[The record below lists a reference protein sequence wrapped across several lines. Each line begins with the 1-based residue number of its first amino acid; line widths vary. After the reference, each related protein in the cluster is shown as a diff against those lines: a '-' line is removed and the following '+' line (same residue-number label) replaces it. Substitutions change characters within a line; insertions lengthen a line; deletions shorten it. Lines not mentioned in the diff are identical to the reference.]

1 MSIVPLPAVSPQLAA
16 PAPSLRTARAAR
28 DFEAS
33 LIASVLSSLEKT
45 FASVPGEDAL
55 PGADDY
61 NYLGTQAVAQ
71 AVADRGGF
79 GIAAL
84 ISKSLAAHEGKG
96 KEVMKD

>member
-1 MSIVPLPAVSPQLAA
+1 MTTVSRAAISPQLAA
-16 PAPSLRTARAAR
+16 PAPTPRTARAAR

-45 FASVPGEDAL
+45 FAAVPGEDAL

-61 NYLGTQAVAQ
+61 NYLGTQAVSQ
-71 AVADRGGF
+71 AIADRGGF
-79 GIAAL
+79 GIAAM

-96 KEVMKD
+96 

>member
-1 MSIVPLPAVSPQLAA
+1 MSIIPLLAVSPQLAA

-45 FASVPGEDAL
+45 FAAVPGEDAL

-71 AVADRGGF
+71 AIADHGGF
-79 GIAAL
+79 GITAL
-84 ISKSLAAHEGKG
+84 ITKSFAAHESKG
-96 KEVMKD
+96 

>member
-1 MSIVPLPAVSPQLAA
+1 MSIVAVPAVSPQLAA
-16 PAPSLRTARAAR
+16 PAPPLRTARAAR

-45 FASVPGEDAL
+45 FAAVPGEDAL
-55 PGADDY
+55 AGADDY

-71 AVADRGGF
+71 AIADHGGF

-84 ISKSLAAHEGKG
+84 IAKSLAAHESKG
-96 KEVMKD
+96 